1 MARAYTSRPAVTTGS
16 SGFDWGDAGIG
27 AASVLVL
34 FVFGAAG
41 IVFVRRSRRT
51 KLAL

>member
-1 MARAYTSRPAVTTGS
+1 VTSGGS
-16 SGFDWGDAGIG
+16 SFHWGDAGIG

-34 FVFGAAG
+34 FLCGAVG